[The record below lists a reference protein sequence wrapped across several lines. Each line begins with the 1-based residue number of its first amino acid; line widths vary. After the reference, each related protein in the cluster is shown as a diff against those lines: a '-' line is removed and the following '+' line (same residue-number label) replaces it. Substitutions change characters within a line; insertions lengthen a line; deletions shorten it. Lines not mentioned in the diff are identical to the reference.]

1 MPKTTADRD
10 RVAERRT
17 QVAALLLAS
26 RTQREIAD
34 TLEVSVGTVN
44 ADVQAIRAEWAERRA
59 TSYDEWVAEQLAVLD
74 RLQRSMLP
82 VAVTGNSGA
91 VDRVLAIM
99 DRRTRLLGLDKP
111 QQHEHVVLT
120 KDVVTAEIERLE
132 AELARRASEE
142 QPAG

>member
-1 MPKTTADRD
+1 MPLTTADRD

-26 RTQREIAD
+26 LTQREIAER
-34 TLEVSVGTVN
+34 LEVSLGTVN
-44 ADVQAIRAEWAERRA
+44 SDVQAIRAEWSERRS
-59 TSYDEWVAEQLAVLD
+59 TTYDAWVAEQLAVLD
-74 RLQRSMLP
+74 RLQRSMIPL
-82 VAVTGNSGA
+82 ATTGNAGA